1 MSNEIKGDGNSTLRH
16 RVKSNRS
23 VGTLNLSELAEGDQE
38 SVDPEHGEG
47 IPNFI
52 SGYPP
57 SGKKATPKPFQ
68 PGPAECGGIGDQ
80 GPVSQRGGDG
90 AIDHTPRLFS
100 LHPVPSPTKG
110 WQSETSHQSEES
122 QLLCGSSTFQNGRDL
137 DHEKPLVS
145 GGLTN
150 EN

>member
-110 WQSETSHQSEES
+110 WQSETSHHSEES
-122 QLLCGSSTFQNGRDL
+122 HLLCGSSTFQNGRDL